1 MAKRRLGLDIGTNSI
16 GWCLTEYDEV
26 TKDATGIVD
35 IGVRIFS
42 DGRDPQSGTS
52 LAVDRRDA
60 RSARRRRDRFIG
72 RRSAFMQALVDYKLM
87 PADADE
93 AKLLADLD
101 PYKLRAEALERRL
114 EPYEIGRALFHLNQR
129 RGFKSNRKAERKTKD
144 GEDGKIATGAKALDQ
159 AMAEEGADTLGQF
172 LAARLAQGETA
183 RVRMNSDAQ
192 GYDFYPQRRHY
203 EYEFGRIWEEQVK
216 HHPDLL
222 TETGRA
228 ALHRILFFQRP
239 LKEQEVGV
247 CTFVTAEKRLPKA
260 HPLFQERRLYE
271 EVNQLEVT
279 TPPCAKPQADI
290 GRARSAGERA
300 AREAEDR
307 LRLARVQAQA
317 PARPKLQQGE
327 RDAHRAGGQ

>member
-1 MAKRRLGLDIGTNSI
+1 MALRLGLDMGTNSI
-16 GWCLTEYDEV
+16 GWCLTEYDDQHESG
-26 TKDATGIVD
+26 TAIVAL
-35 IGVRIFS
+35 GSRIFS

-72 RRSAFMQALVDYKLM
+72 RRDAFLETLVEHGLM

-101 PYKLRAEALERRL
+101 PYKLRAEALDRRL

-144 GEDGKIATGAKALDQ
+144 KDDGKIATGARELDR

-172 LAARLAQGETA
+172 LAGRLARGDTA

-203 EYEFGRIWEEQVK
+203 EWEFERIWESQAA
-216 HHPDLL
+216 HRADLL
-222 TETGRA
+222 NATAKA
-228 ALHRILFFQRP
+228 ALHRILFFQRQ

-247 CTFVTAEKRLPKA
+247 CTFVTSEKRLPKA

-279 TPPCAKPQADI
+279 TP
-290 GRARSAGERA
+290 ARLTAS
-300 AREAEDR
+300 
-307 LRLARVQAQA
+307 
-317 PARPKLQQGE
+317 
-327 RDAHRAGGQ
+327 